1 MPYARVGD
9 ADLYYDEFGAGDP
22 VLIVHGMLT
31 TGRNH
36 ARPALTL
43 SGQYRVIVPDLRGYG
58 RSGPRPRTFPADF
71 YARDAADMRGLLE
84 QLGLTGVR
92 VLGFGD
98 GAEVALLLALAAPER
113 VRALIAVDVS
123 GAFSPALLDILPRL
137 GAWSET
143 GSTDNLPRR
152 VEAFRDYGQAGV
164 ATMWREWRAAVGAI
178 IAAGGDISLSQGA
191 RLACPVLLINGA
203 DDNVNPPAMSHALAA
218 AIPQATLHLVPDVGQ
233 LVYNRQDRTLTDLAA
248 EWFATH

>member
-9 ADLYYDEFGAGDP
+9 ADLYYDEFGAGAP

-31 TGRNH
+31 SGRNH
-36 ARPALTL
+36 ARLALTL
-43 SGQYRVIVPDLRGYG
+43 SSTYRVIAPDLRGYG
-58 RSGPRPRTFPADF
+58 RSGPRPRRFPPDF
-71 YARDAADMRGLLE
+71 YARDAADMQGLLE
-84 QLGLTGVR
+84 QLGLTNVR

-113 VRALIAVDVS
+113 IRALIAVDVS
-123 GAFSPALLDILPRL
+123 GAFSSALLDVLPRL
-137 GAWSET
+137 GAWAET

-164 ATMWREWRAAVGAI
+164 IAIWREWRAAVQAI
-178 IAAGGDISLSQGA
+178 IAAGGDISLSRGA
-191 RLACPVLLINGA
+191 DLACPVLLINGSN
-203 DDNVNPPAMSHALAA
+203 DNVNPLAQSEALAA

-233 LVYNRQDRTLTDLAA
+233 LVYNRQDSTLTALAV
-248 EWFATH
+248 EWFAAH